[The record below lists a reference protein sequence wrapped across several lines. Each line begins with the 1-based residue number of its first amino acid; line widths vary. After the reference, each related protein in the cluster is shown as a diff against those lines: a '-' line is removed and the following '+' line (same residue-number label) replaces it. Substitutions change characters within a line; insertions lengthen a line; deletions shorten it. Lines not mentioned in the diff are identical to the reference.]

1 MRVRTGLR
9 IKVQNFDISIN
20 SKSDNQ
26 IYVGDGIQFM
36 KSPKLWSKELLANSL
51 YHLNDLEIEFIY
63 MSLRGYNTQINSMS
77 YQKSDIINS
86 ETIEEIKDGSVM
98 FRIGE
103 KRIIKECF
111 D

>member
-1 MRVRTGLR
+1 MRVRTRLR

-20 SKSDNQ
+20 SKNDNQ

-36 KSPKLWSKELLANSL
+36 KSPKLWNKELLANSL

-63 MSLRGYNTQINSMS
+63 MSLRGYNTQINS
-77 YQKSDIINS
+77 
-86 ETIEEIKDGSVM
+86 ETIEERKDGSVI